1 MWSPASWPMGPDP
14 GLAALLATF
23 TRLAWGEEMPVRDE
37 LFADFTYEGSW
48 SIIGRYRFAR
58 SCAPR
63 PSACEAVVM
72 TERAGRKLVLLR
84 HAKSAW
90 PDLPDHERPLAGRG
104 RRDAPVMGRWLRTAG
119 HVPDQVLCS
128 TARRTRET
136 WQLAQPELG
145 VGPPVSFEDRVYE
158 ASAEQLLD
166 LARHARPPAK
176 TLLIV
181 GHAPGIPE
189 LALMLAG
196 APAPADGDA
205 GSGAVPPA
213 VVDRVRAK
221 FPTGAVAVLELTGAW
236 AGLGPGSARLTG
248 FVTPRDVTASAG

>member
-1 MWSPASWPMGPDP
+1 
-14 GLAALLATF
+14 
-23 TRLAWGEEMPVRDE
+23 
-37 LFADFTYEGSW
+37 
-48 SIIGRYRFAR
+48 
-58 SCAPR
+58 
-63 PSACEAVVM
+63 M
-72 TERAGRKLVLLR
+72 TERAGRTLVLLR

-145 VGPPVSFEDRVYE
+145 AGPPVRFEDRVYE

-166 LARHARPPAK
+166 LARHAPAPAK
-176 TLLIV
+176 TLLII

-189 LALMLAG
+189 LALVLAG
-196 APAPADGDA
+196 AAGPVDGEGDA
-205 GSGAVPPA
+205 AA
-213 VVDRVRAK
+213 DRMRAK
-221 FPTGAVAVLELTGAW
+221 FPTAAVAVLEF
-236 AGLGPGSARLTG
+236 AGPWDRLAPGTARLTS
-248 FVTPRDVTASAG
+248 FVTPGDVRASAG

>member
-1 MWSPASWPMGPDP
+1 
-14 GLAALLATF
+14 
-23 TRLAWGEEMPVRDE
+23 
-37 LFADFTYEGSW
+37 
-48 SIIGRYRFAR
+48 
-58 SCAPR
+58 
-63 PSACEAVVM
+63 M
-72 TERAGRKLVLLR
+72 TERTGRKLVLLR

-104 RRDAPVMGRWLRTAG
+104 RRDAPVMGRWLRGAG
-119 HVPDQVLCS
+119 HVPDRVLCS

-145 VGPPVSFEDRVYE
+145 TAPPVTFEDQVYE
-158 ASAEQLLD
+158 ASAAQLLD
-166 LARHARPPAK
+166 LARHAAPAVK

-196 APAPADGDA
+196 AAAPAGGSG

-213 VVDRVRAK
+213 AVDRMRAK
-221 FPTGAVAVLELTGAW
+221 FPTAAIAVLELTGPW
-236 AGLGPGSARLTG
+236 DQLGPGAARLTS
-248 FVTPRDVTASAG
+248 FVTPRDVAAAAS